1 MSRLLRWSIVIA
13 AVVLL
18 AGASASLLGCGSS
31 DPYSG
36 TWKATPGAHNGF
48 TSTPGGGSLT
58 LIIKKANPGWWSV
71 ALQPTPGVSPNYAA
85 EIDGELQ
92 SDNGVSTF
100 KRSGDRLVFTL
111 DRGAQPITLT
121 RQ

>member
-1 MSRLLRWSIVIA
+1 M
-13 AVVLL
+13 
-18 AGASASLLGCGSS
+18 
-31 DPYSG
+31 
-36 TWKATPGAHNGF
+36 
-48 TSTPGGGSLT
+48 T